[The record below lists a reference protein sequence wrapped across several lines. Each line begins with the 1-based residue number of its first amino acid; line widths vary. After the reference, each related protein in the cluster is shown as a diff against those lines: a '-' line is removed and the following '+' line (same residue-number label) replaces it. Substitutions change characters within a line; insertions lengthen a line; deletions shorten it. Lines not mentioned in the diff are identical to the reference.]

1 MRQSW
6 LWIFYS
12 SSLNISVVIRGR
24 KIKELFWFCHL
35 PPPPMLFFSSW
46 KLVYATQL
54 SVPVLLL
61 ITVLCLLLYN
71 VNDFCIVVGCN
82 CDRVGSISPDTC
94 DATTGQCNCRQMYT
108 SRQCTQCSKGFY
120 SFPECNG
127 RYMYLLACEF
137 SHFKF
142 LSFVRANANLNCSN
156 TAPQFSS
163 FSHPLVYNMH
173 HLRMLTVVNS
183 KEHPLC

>member
-1 MRQSW
+1 M
-6 LWIFYS
+6 Y
-12 SSLNISVVIRGR
+12 
-24 KIKELFWFCHL
+24 
-35 PPPPMLFFSSW
+35 
-46 KLVYATQL
+46 L
-54 SVPVLLL
+54 SYCLLL
-61 ITVLCLLLYN
+61 YYDCLLLYN

-127 RYMYLLACEF
+127 RYMYLLAREF

-142 LSFVRANANLNCSN
+142 LSFVRANTNLNCSN
-156 TAPQFSS
+156 TAPQFNS
-163 FSHPLVYNMH
+163 FRHPLVYNMH

-183 KEHPLC
+183 MQRAPSVLVAREWPVCPVVSLQHCSHNFLVC

>member
-1 MRQSW
+1 MHQSW

-35 PPPPMLFFSSW
+35 PPPPILFFFSW

-156 TAPQFSS
+156 IAPQFNS
-163 FSHPLVYNMH
+163 FSRPLVYN
-173 HLRMLTVVNS
+173 S
-183 KEHPLC
+183 II